1 MKIFRENGLPMTN
14 KNNQNPNQWL
24 CFCPHDI
31 NCACGTEDAMDS
43 GILPTH
49 DIQQPIQTN
58 NKIWHQ
64 NIENK
69 RNKDYEQT
77 NINKRELPLKRRVNT
92 DPCSQGISSVLH
104 LSFIRAICEGLDPSH
119 CEAFIRKHILH
130 CEDQ

>member
-1 MKIFRENGLPMTN
+1 
-14 KNNQNPNQWL
+14 
-24 CFCPHDI
+24 
-31 NCACGTEDAMDS
+31 MDS

-49 DIQQPIQTN
+49 DIQQPIQIN

-77 NINKRELPLKRRVNT
+77 NINKRELPLKRRVIT
-92 DPCSQGISSVLH
+92 DPCRQGISSVLH
-104 LSFIRAICEGLDPSH
+104 LSFLKAICEVDRSN
-119 CEAFIRKHILH
+119 CEAFIRKRILH